1 MNLESD
7 LKLIFID
14 IDGVMNNLSDNT
26 SYFSYDPE
34 KYGLSKINISALKH
48 ILKSTNAKLVL
59 STSWRNHALDY
70 CYPYHG
76 LLFKSPLKQ
85 FISVMGRKSFYD
97 MSCSPHMKGFQ
108 KYYDILGFFYKN
120 DLNINNV
127 AYAVLDDQTN
137 QLLEKFGENFFLIDG
152 QTGLTKTLA
161 ESIIVHLNKEKK
173 YDA

>member
-1 MNLESD
+1 MSLETD

-14 IDGVMNNLSDNT
+14 IDGVMNNLNDGT
-26 SYFSYDPE
+26 SYFSYDPS
-34 KYGLSKINISALKH
+34 KYGLSKTNIAALKH
-48 ILKSTNAKLVL
+48 ILKCTAAKLVL

-85 FISVMGRKSFYD
+85 FIDIIGRKNFFEISGA
-97 MSCSPHMKGFQ
+97 PHMKGFQ

-120 DLNINNV
+120 DLNINEV
-127 AYAVLDDQTN
+127 AFAVLDDQTN
-137 QLLEKFGENFFLIDG
+137 QLLDKFGENFFLIDG
-152 QTGLTKTLA
+152 KTGLTKQLA
-161 ESIIVHLNKEKK
+161 ESIIVHLNKERK